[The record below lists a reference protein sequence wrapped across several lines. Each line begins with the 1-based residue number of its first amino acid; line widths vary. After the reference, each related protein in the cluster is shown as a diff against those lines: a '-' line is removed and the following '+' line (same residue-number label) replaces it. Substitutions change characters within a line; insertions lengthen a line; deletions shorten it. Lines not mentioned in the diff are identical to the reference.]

1 MASIAPTTYRPQQ
14 ISPPGNTIRAT
25 LEDLGMSQAELAR
38 RMGRPP
44 GKINEIIQGKRGIT
58 AETAL
63 ELESVLGLPAS
74 FWLNREQAYR
84 LALSEQAQL
93 QQQQADCEIAR
104 EFPCAAMASL
114 GWIERSATPLGKY
127 RELLRFFGT
136 AKLSSLTKAV
146 DLAPRFRRKQGDG
159 ACQRSLAAWLRKGLI
174 EAQRIETAEFD
185 QQRMEQSLDVFRQ
198 LTVDGP
204 DALLSELSKVAA
216 DFGIAV
222 VFVPHLP
229 KTYVGGAAYW
239 HGGKPVIQ
247 LSFRGMMHDILWF
260 NFFHELGHILLH
272 SKEKTWLD
280 DFSEDQE
287 VHELEANQFA
297 AATLIPDASW
307 ATFRSSGRFTSSAV
321 REFANEVGIAS
332 SIVAGRLHR
341 EELVSRTQL
350 LDLRISLADRIKC

>member
-1 MASIAPTTYRPQQ
+1 
-14 ISPPGNTIRAT
+14 
-25 LEDLGMSQAELAR
+25 MSQAELAR

-58 AETAL
+58 ADTAL

-93 QQQQADCEIAR
+93 RQQQADCEIVR
-104 EFPCAAMASL
+104 EFPCVAMANF
-114 GWIERSATPLGKY
+114 GWIERSSKPLERY

-136 AKLSSLTKAV
+136 AKLRSLTKVV
-146 DLAPRFRRKQGDG
+146 DLAPKFRRRQGEG
-159 ACQRSLAAWLRKGLI
+159 TCQRSLAAWLRKGQI
-174 EAQRIETAEFD
+174 DAQRMETAAFD

-198 LTVDGP
+198 LTMGGA
-204 DALLSELSKVAA
+204 DALLTELPKVAA
-216 DFGIAV
+216 NFGVAV

-239 HGGKPVIQ
+239 LGEKPVIQ

-260 NFFHELGHILLH
+260 SFFHELGHILLH

-280 DFSEDQE
+280 DFSDDDEA
-287 VHELEANQFA
+287 HELTANQFA
-297 AATLIPDASW
+297 AATLIPNSSW
-307 ATFRSSGRFTSSAV
+307 EAFRSSGRFTSSAV
-321 REFANEVGIAS
+321 REFAHEVGIAS
-332 SIVAGRLHR
+332 SIVVGRLHR
-341 EELVSRTQL
+341 DGIVRRTQL
-350 LDLRISLADRIKC
+350 LDLRISLADRIRNGVLLQN